1 MIRFRAL
8 SPTEL
13 PKEPMSNQNFA
24 TVYITNKT
32 GGNAYIQMSHKY
44 SSYAADTGAWQAAPD
59 ETVGPLKVFYQTG
72 FGTLFDFWYC
82 TVSVQDGKHPG
93 IYACSGTLL
102 NPNNECMLETSDHD
116 TTFTN
121 EVSTSGFKVAIPS
134 GGNTFQM
141 TKLANYAPLTNI
153 FVFMLENHS
162 FDHLL
167 GFSWLPGV
175 NGLTGNE
182 SNTVSSTGK
191 VYKVVENANDPMPI
205 GPGHEFL
212 DTMGQLCG
220 TSVAN
225 PYDDPYASYPPINN
239 SGFIDSYIEMGA
251 STATSSST
259 DQPQA
264 SDVMHCC
271 NSAQQVPV
279 LYWLA
284 KEFAVC
290 DTWYSSMPGPT
301 WPNRLFAM
309 GGSSGGLDDS
319 PDTGETIGWE
329 FFTGF
334 KYENGSIFDAVKAN
348 DYSYRCYNDFW
359 NKYDSR
365 SAGQHTTGSFA
376 IVSGLDHI
384 AVDEVHGFDHFAQD
398 INLQYP
404 YQFTWIEPNYGDAD
418 GDFSGGSS
426 QHPVDSLAAGEAMLK
441 DLYQTLRTS
450 PYWATSLL
458 VVTYDEHGGFYD
470 HVAPPAATIPG
481 DTAQQT
487 GVNTN
492 GFTFNQYGIRVPAV
506 VISPRIPKGTVDHT
520 LYDHTSIMRTVEKV
534 LGFGHLTE
542 RDHKANDLRAL
553 MSLTA
558 PRYAPARVDGPEQ
571 VEEIAESDGV
581 TTLTATT
588 EQYSMKVLPQR
599 GNIHGFVR
607 IAAKTDYE
615 LSDQSEAEKARI
627 VAKVKSLET
636 VGQARAYIEQVLEK
650 VIAHKS
656 ARNNAQAATAGAA

>member
-1 MIRFRAL
+1 M
-8 SPTEL
+8 STE
-13 PKEPMSNQNFA
+13 NFA

-44 SSYAADTGAWQAAPD
+44 SSYDADCGAWQAAPD
-59 ETVGPLKVFYQTG
+59 ETVGPIKVYYKTG

-82 TVSVQDGKHPG
+82 NISVQDGKHPG
-93 IYACSGTLL
+93 IYACAGTLL
-102 NPNNECMLETSDHD
+102 NPVNECMLESSDAG

-134 GGNTFQM
+134 GGNTFSM
-141 TKLANYAPLTNI
+141 TKLASYAPVSNI

-167 GFSWLPGV
+167 GFSGLPGV
-175 NGLTGNE
+175 KGLTGDE

-191 VYKVVENANDPMPI
+191 SYKVVENANDPMPI
-205 GPGHEFL
+205 GPGHEFM
-212 DTMGQLCG
+212 DTLGQLCG
-220 TSVAN
+220 TTVAN
-225 PYDDPYASYPPINN
+225 PFPKGPYPTISN
-239 SGFIDSYIEMGA
+239 SGFIDSYVEMGA
-251 STATSSST
+251 STATSSAA

-309 GGSSGGLDDS
+309 GGSSAGLDDS
-319 PDTGETIGWE
+319 PSTGETVEWE
-329 FFTGF
+329 FITGF
-334 KYENGSIFDAVKAN
+334 KYENGSIFDAVQN
-348 DYSYRCYNDFW
+348 NNHNYRCYNDFW

-365 SAGQHTTGSFA
+365 SLGQHTTGSFA

-384 AVDEVHGFDHFAQD
+384 SVAEVHGFDHFAQD
-398 INLQYP
+398 INGQYP
-404 YQFTWIEPNYGDAD
+404 YQYTWIEPNYGNAD
-418 GDFSGGSS
+418 EDFAGGSS
-426 QHPVDSLAAGEAMLK
+426 QHPVDSLAAGEAMLQ

-458 VVTYDEHGGFYD
+458 IVTYDEHGGFYD
-470 HVAPPAATIPG
+470 HVAPPAAVKPG
-481 DTAQQT
+481 DKIYPSL
-487 GVNTN
+487 NTN
-492 GFTFNQYGIRVPAV
+492 GFDFSQYGIRVPAV
-506 VISPRIPKGTVDHT
+506 VISPRIPAGTVDHT
-520 LYDHTSIMRTVEKV
+520 VYDHTSIMRTVEKV

-542 RDHKANDLRAL
+542 RDHKANDLRGL
-553 MSLTA
+553 MSLAT
-558 PRYAPARVDGPEQ
+558 PRYAPARVDGPE
-571 VEEIAESDGV
+571 VVVEIADAYGV
-581 TTLTATT
+581 PLPPTINPD
-588 EQYSMKVLPQR
+588 YSMKVLPER

-615 LSDQSEAEKARI
+615 LSDRTEAEKARI
-627 VAKVKSLET
+627 VAKVRSLET
-636 VGQARAYIEQVLEK
+636 VGQAREYIANVLDK
-650 VIAHKS
+650 VVAHK
-656 ARNNAQAATAGAA
+656 AAQNSVQAMGAKSS